1 MAQGL
6 DDQAL
11 ANLSSCS
18 PEQRVPQLEQFKK
31 FVLGQRMSASEA
43 QSHEVAESISKTH
56 DELLREQARNE
67 ALNRTV
73 ESLSARSIKPRPI
86 RMDPPKFDGTA
97 VRTIVHWL
105 LAVEQCGVAQLIED
119 DTRMVSYAI
128 SHLRGKSSK
137 WAYSALMANSK
148 AFYTDRKR
156 SWCFVLVLFM
166 KSKEAVIVSSDDK
179 STVKSVLCRNTGVVA
194 NGCIYDASKRNP
206 LFSWAIFKTKI
217 RAIYQPP
224 NNEVLL
230 RARFFSKRS
239 DPCKTMYR
247 RCALCR
253 RLLVWSDTGKH

>member
-1 MAQGL
+1 MA
-6 DDQAL
+6 
-11 ANLSSCS
+11 
-18 PEQRVPQLEQFKK
+18 
-31 FVLGQRMSASEA
+31 ASEA
-43 QSHEVAESISKTH
+43 RSHEVAESTSKTH

-73 ESLSARSIKPRPI
+73 ESLSARSIQPRPI
-86 RMDPPKFDGTA
+86 RMDPPKFDGTTA
-97 VRTIVHWL
+97 HTIALWI
-105 LAVEQCGVAQLIED
+105 LALKQCGVAQLIED

-128 SHLRGKSSK
+128 SHLRGKASK

-148 AFYTDRKR
+148 AF
-156 SWCFVLVLFM
+156 
-166 KSKEAVIVSSDDK
+166 
-179 STVKSVLCRNTGVVA
+179 
-194 NGCIYDASKRNP
+194 P
-206 LFSWAIFKTKI
+206 SWAIFKTKI

-230 RARFFSKRS
+230 RVRFFSKRS

>member
-31 FVLGQRMSASEA
+31 FVLGQRTSASEA
-43 QSHEVAESISKTH
+43 RSHEVAESISKTH

-67 ALNRTV
+67 TLNRTV

-128 SHLRGKSSK
+128 SHLRGKASK

-148 AFYTDRKR
+148 AF
-156 SWCFVLVLFM
+156 
-166 KSKEAVIVSSDDK
+166 
-179 STVKSVLCRNTGVVA
+179 
-194 NGCIYDASKRNP
+194 P
-206 LFSWAIFKTKI
+206 SWAIFKTKI

-230 RARFFSKRS
+230 RVRFFSKRS